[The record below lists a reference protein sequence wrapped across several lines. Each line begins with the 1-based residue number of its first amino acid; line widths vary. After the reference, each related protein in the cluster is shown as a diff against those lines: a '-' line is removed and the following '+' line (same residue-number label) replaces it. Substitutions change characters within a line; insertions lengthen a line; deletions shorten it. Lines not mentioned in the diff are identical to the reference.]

1 MSHESAIEPLAI
13 VLPCVG
19 VPVPCCRLYILTQ
32 PFAKSGSS
40 FKQKM
45 RGWANKLNIT
55 HSGADGRSLLGSTV
69 QQLQHEQQLGSDQ
82 QGAVHDAAALAAHVG
97 DVVQQIK
104 DFAGQLPHRQQPQQG
119 VTSPAAAQ
127 GGAGHGSAAAAQRR
141 LQAALSAR
149 AAGISRL
156 YQQQQ
161 QPAVTKTGPAPQAP
175 NATTT
180 QAAAVAALKEAFAA
194 EAAAAR
200 HPTLYVVDSH
210 ISDADFPRFYKAG
223 DAFVLPSRGEGW
235 GRPHVEAMSMGLPV
249 ISTNWSGI
257 TAYLD
262 DSCGYPLA
270 IDGLVP
276 VSGNGDEIIWWFRG
290 LKWAQPSVT
299 HLAQLMRRVYENRA
313 EAAAKGAAGRARMV
327 ERYSPAA
334 IADVLVREL
343 QRIQDRV
350 P

>member
-1 MSHESAIEPLAI
+1 
-13 VLPCVG
+13 
-19 VPVPCCRLYILTQ
+19 
-32 PFAKSGSS
+32 
-40 FKQKM
+40 M
-45 RGWANKLNIT
+45 RGWASKLNIT
-55 HSGADGRSLLGSTV
+55 HSSNSSSSGGSRSLLGSTA
-69 QQLQHEQQLGSDQ
+69 QQLQQEEEQLDSEQQG
-82 QGAVHDAAALAAHVG
+82 GVHDDAALAAHVG

-104 DFAGQLPHRQQPQQG
+104 DFAGQLPARQQQPQQ
-119 VTSPAAAQ
+119 SINPSASSDA
-127 GGAGHGSAAAAQRR
+127 AAAAQRR
-141 LQAALSAR
+141 LQAGLPDR
-149 AAGISRL
+149 LAGISRL
-156 YQQQQ
+156 EPQLEQYQNP
-161 QPAVTKTGPAPQAP
+161 PAITRTGPAPPAA
-175 NATTT
+175 NATSA
-180 QAAAVAALKEAFAA
+180 QAAAVAAIKEAFAA
-194 EAAAAR
+194 EAAAAA

-262 DSCGYPLA
+262 DSCGYPIA
-270 IDGLVP
+270 VDGLVP
-276 VSGNGDEIIWWFRG
+276 VSGDGDEVIWWFRG

-334 IADVLVREL
+334 IADVVVREL